1 MLNREKAER
10 ILLDSFENVQK
21 EHLTFIRMGEN
32 AVFQDAKNNY
42 ILRVYRDYREHDY
55 VAREIE
61 IVKKLA
67 EAGISV
73 PVISDEYD
81 DVVYHDGH
89 LISVWKEIPHKK
101 ESKINL
107 FDFGELLKS
116 IHEQMQGMQLQHQP
130 PIWNPLKATETRF
143 KRVKEHGLISDREE
157 SSLSKLLAKV
167 EVEYKKIIVN
177 SKNLQLIHG
186 DSHIGN
192 LLVEESSEQ
201 LFMLDFENN
210 SMGIFQWDL
219 IPTLIAHERFG
230 LSENQLN
237 SFVKGYGFDLRESE
251 LYKPLKLIREL
262 SMTVWLFQKRGES
275 LEIDNQINIR
285 LESLLKGKNDVNW
298 GAF

>member
-1 MLNREKAER
+1 MLNREKAEK
-10 ILLDSFENVQK
+10 ILLDSFKTIKKEN
-21 EHLTFIRMGEN
+21 LNFIRMGEN
-32 AVFQDAKNNY
+32 AVFQDVKNKY
-42 ILRVYRDYREHDY
+42 ILRVYRDYRERDY

-67 EAGISV
+67 EANINV
-73 PVISDEYD
+73 PVLSDEYND
-81 DVVYHDGH
+81 AVYHDGH
-89 LISVWKEIPHKK
+89 FISVWKEIPHKK
-101 ESKINL
+101 ESRINL

-116 IHEQMQGMQLQHQP
+116 IHERMKVLKLLHQP

-143 KRVKEHGLISDREE
+143 NMVKKHGLISDTEQY
-157 SSLSKLLAKV
+157 LLTKLLA
-167 EVEYKKIIVN
+167 EVETEYKNNLAN
-177 SKNLQLIHG
+177 SKELQLIHG

-192 LLVEESSEQ
+192 LLVEESSKK

-230 LSENQLN
+230 LSENQFN
-237 SFVKGYGFDLRESE
+237 SFVKGYGFDLRDSE
-251 LYKPLKLIREL
+251 LYESLKLLREV
-262 SMTVWLFQKRGES
+262 SMTVWLLQKRGES

-285 LESLLKGKNDVNW
+285 LESLLKGKKNIKW